1 MSPRSRTRPVL
12 VAFTVAA
19 ALAAAACSNST
30 APAAA
35 GPTSSISSS
44 AAPSSTSAAA
54 AAGTGSAAPASSSD
68 TVAASGGV
76 AATGGT
82 SSSAAMSASGSSAM
96 TSSSAVAGPTATAI
110 PGKAIKSL
118 LFVNPLPNYP
128 AWVTI
133 GQCMKKEAEKN
144 GITFTQAGPNGNG
157 VDTKLMLD
165 RMQQGIANKVD
176 AIVTFPISAPQFDP
190 LFLQAKNAGIYTA
203 TVEGGQ
209 TKNQTLNAGTSFT
222 QFGELAA
229 KAVAAKGGQQNVAFL
244 TSGPTG
250 PDAEYVRS
258 FTAAAAAHYPN
269 VKVIDSRFDGGEV
282 TGTVDLATAMMTAHP
297 ELNMFVTNEG
307 ADTPGIIAAIKA
319 KNEVGKVFLTTN
331 SIYSGSVE
339 GMQAGVVYSFLL
351 QNMCSIGT
359 TPVDALVKLSK
370 GGTVP
375 FSIPTAINFA
385 TKDTVKQL
393 TASGDLQ

>member
-1 MSPRSRTRPVL
+1 MTSG
-12 VAFTVAA
+12 
-19 ALAAAACSNST
+19 
-30 APAAA
+30 PAA
-35 GPTSSISSS
+35 
-44 AAPSSTSAAA
+44 
-54 AAGTGSAAPASSSD
+54 
-68 TVAASGGV
+68 
-76 AATGGT
+76 
-82 SSSAAMSASGSSAM
+82 
-96 TSSSAVAGPTATAI
+96 AGPTATAI
-110 PGKAIKSL
+110 PGKTIKTL

-128 AWVTI
+128 AWKTI
-133 GQCMKKEAEKN
+133 GECMKKEAERN
-144 GITFTQAGPNGNG
+144 GITFSQAGPNGNG

-176 AIVTFPISAPQFDP
+176 AIVTFPVSTEQFDP
-190 LFLQAKNAGIYTA
+190 IFLQAKNAGIYTA

-269 VKVIDSRFDGGEV
+269 IKVVDSRFDGGV
-282 TGTVDLATAMMTAHP
+282 STNTVDLATAMMTAHP
-297 ELNMFVTNEG
+297 ELNHFVTNEG
-307 ADTPGIIAAIKA
+307 TDTPGIIAAIKA
-319 KNEVGKVFLTTN
+319 KNLVGKVFFTTN

-339 GMQAGVVYSFLL
+339 GMDAGIVYSFLL

-370 GGTVP
+370 GGSVP
-375 FSIPTAINFA
+375 FSIPTEINFA

>member
-1 MSPRSRTRPVL
+1 MSPRSRIR
-12 VAFTVAA
+12 TVVA
-19 ALAAAACSNST
+19 ALAMTAALPIAACSNST
-30 APAAA
+30 GAAA
-35 GPTSSISSS
+35 G
-44 AAPSSTSAAA
+44 
-54 AAGTGSAAPASSSD
+54 SSSD
-68 TVAASGGV
+68 TVAATSSGG
-76 AATGGT
+76 A
-82 SSSAAMSASGSSAM
+82 SPISSGSSA
-96 TSSSAVAGPTATAI
+96 TSSVAPVSATSATASSVSAATGAGVSSAVNASTTSAATSSASGPTATAI
-110 PGKAIKSL
+110 PGKTIKSM

-128 AWVTI
+128 AWKTI
-133 GQCMKKEAEKN
+133 GECMEKEAQKN
-144 GITFTQAGPNGNG
+144 GITFAQAGPNGVD

-190 LFLQAKNAGIYTA
+190 LFLQARNAGIYTA

-258 FTAAAAAHYPN
+258 FTAAAAAKYPN
-269 VKVIDSRFDGGEV
+269 VKVIDSRFDAGNV
-282 TGTVDLATAMMTAHP
+282 TKTVDLATAMMTAHP
-297 ELNMFVTNEG
+297 ELNHFVTNEG

-319 KNEVGKVFLTTN
+319 KNQVGKVFLTTN

-370 GGTVP
+370 GQRVP
-375 FSIPTAINFA
+375 ASISTAIDFA
-385 TKDTVKQL
+385 TKGNVKQL